1 MGGRREEKEK
11 EKEKEKEGGNGDEVR
26 RIFEVK
32 VREK

>member
-1 MGGRREEKEK
+1 MGKERE